1 MQFLITTQEQKT
13 NSEERKTNSE
23 VGGFSKL
30 LRIIFRVG
38 DGKYFTPL
46 TRWVGGWVGGWVE
59 KWLIVWHD
67 FVKFLNWDVNSGV
80 F

>member
-46 TRWVGGWVGGWVE
+46 TRCVGGWLG
-59 KWLIVWHD
+59 
-67 FVKFLNWDVNSGV
+67 
-80 F
+80 